1 MINREIKVGD
11 KIRWLKCPEDKNPYI
26 FEVYK
31 IVAGVVVD
39 TTGMNWTI
47 LDSHPQEFEHVDS
60 VNHPPHYTT
69 GDIEC
74 IDAIRAALG
83 QKGFI
88 AYCRGNAIKYLWR
101 CEHKGGVED
110 MHKAEWYINRANQ
123 EQSE

>member
-1 MINREIKVGD
+1 MISREIKVGD
-11 KIRWLKCPEDKNPYI
+11 RLRWLKCPKEKNPYI

-60 VNHPPHYTT
+60 VNHPPHYTA

-83 QKGFI
+83 REGFV
-88 AYCRGNAIKYLWR
+88 AYCRGSAIKYLWR
-101 CEHKGGVED
+101 CEHKGGTED
-110 MHKAEWYINRANQ
+110 MHKAEW
-123 EQSE
+123 